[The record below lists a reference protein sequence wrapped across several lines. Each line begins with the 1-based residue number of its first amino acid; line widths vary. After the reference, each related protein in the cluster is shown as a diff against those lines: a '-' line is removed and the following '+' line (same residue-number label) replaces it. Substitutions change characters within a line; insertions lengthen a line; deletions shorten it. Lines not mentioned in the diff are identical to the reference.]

1 MRIIA
6 GTVGGRSI
14 RAPKGAATRPTADR
28 VREALFNILA
38 ARSDPPERAL
48 DLYAGSG
55 ALGLEALSRGCGRVT
70 FVEQSTSACALID
83 ENAAALGLRDHADI
97 LCKRV
102 MDFVRAHQKER
113 YGWIFVDPPYQ
124 SRELPRVL
132 DNLGPLLAPGGLV
145 VAEHSTH
152 EQPDEIH
159 GGLALAD
166 RRRYG
171 QTALSF
177 YTEKA

>member
-1 MRIIA
+1 VRIIA

-38 ARSDPPERAL
+38 SRGDPPASAL

-55 ALGLEALSRGCGRVT
+55 ALGLEALSRGAGRVT
-70 FVEQSTSACALID
+70 FVEQHGATCDLIRD
-83 ENAAALGLRDHADI
+83 NAEALGFAARAII

-102 MDFVRAHQKER
+102 MDFMRAHQNER
-113 YGWIFVDPPYQ
+113 FGWIFVDPPYE
-124 SRELPRVL
+124 SRELKRVL
-132 DNLGPLLAPGGLV
+132 DNLGPLVAPGGLV
-145 VAEHSTH
+145 VAEHSSH
-152 EQPDEIH
+152 EEPGETH

-177 YTEKA
+177 YTEKE

>member
-1 MRIIA
+1 VRIIA

-14 RAPKGAATRPTADR
+14 RAPRGQATRPTADK

-38 ARSDPPERAL
+38 ARGPVPERAL

-55 ALGLEALSRGCGRVT
+55 ALGLEALSRGCGSVT
-70 FVEQSTSACALID
+70 FVEQHAATCALIRD
-83 ENAAALGLRDHADI
+83 NAAELGFQDRVNI
-97 LCKRV
+97 LCKRTI
-102 MDFVRAHQKER
+102 DFMRAHQNEQF
-113 YGWIFVDPPYQ
+113 GWIFVDPPYE

-132 DNLGPLLAPGGLV
+132 DGLAPLLAPDGLAIV
-145 VAEHSTH
+145 EHSSR
-152 EQPDEIH
+152 EDPKA
-159 GGLALAD
+159 GLALVD

-177 YTEKA
+177 YAEKA

>member
-1 MRIIA
+1 VRIIA

-14 RAPKGAATRPTADR
+14 RAPRGLATRPTADR

-38 ARSDPPERAL
+38 SRGEAPEQAL

-55 ALGLEALSRGCGRVT
+55 ALGLEALSRGAGRVT
-70 FVEQSTSACALID
+70 FVEQHAPTCELIRD
-83 ENAAALGLRDHADI
+83 NAEALGFSTRAVI

-102 MDFVRAHQKER
+102 IDFVRSHNNER
-113 YGWIFVDPPYQ
+113 FGWIFVDPPYE
-124 SRELPRVL
+124 SRELGKVL
-132 DNLGPLLAPGGLV
+132 DWLDGLLAPGGLV
-145 VAEHSTH
+145 IAEHSSH
-152 EQPDEIH
+152 EEPDESH

-171 QTALSF
+171 QTALSI
-177 YTEKA
+177 YLERK